1 MGTVKSIEEIWM
13 VALKTSGTT
22 LSALIGKDV
31 IINNIEREDIEKIK
45 SSISDRSYIVVS
57 TDINELGR
65 LIFLLDGDVA
75 LLIASLMMGEETPLK
90 EFNELSMSAL
100 SEAFSQMIGTITLSL
115 SEVMKKKLQITPTE
129 LRLLDDKYR
138 EIIFNKDVTC
148 FRYLFKIDGQPDS
161 ELFQFIGKDSEEKLL
176 PRVSA
181 VAPDLQLKNT
191 TDNNPK
197 LEGTSSVQPV
207 NFQPLVASKPKE
219 PASNLDL
226 LIDVPIQ
233 VSVELGRTKM
243 LIKDILVL
251 SPGSIIE
258 LEKLAGEPV
267 DILANG
273 KLIAKGE
280 VVVIDENFGVRITE
294 ILNPEKKM
302 EDENG

>member
-1 MGTVKSIEEIWM
+1 MGMVKSIEEIWTT
-13 VALKTSGTT
+13 ALKSAGTT

-31 IINNIEREDIEKIK
+31 VINNISRENIDVIK
-45 SSISDRSYIVVS
+45 QSISPSSYIIVTTS
-57 TDINELGR
+57 TNELGKM
-65 LIFLLDGDVA
+65 IFLLDKDSA
-75 LLIASLMMGEETPLK
+75 LLIASLMMGEEPPLR

-100 SEAFSQMIGTITLSL
+100 SEAFSQMIGTIALSL
-115 SEVMKKKLQITPTE
+115 SEVLGKKLQITPLE
-129 LRLLDDKYR
+129 LHLLDDAYKDMVFNEDMICFKYILR
-138 EIIFNKDVTC
+138 ME
-148 FRYLFKIDGQPDS
+148 GQPDNQ
-161 ELFQFIGKDSEEKLL
+161 LFQFIEKTSEEKLL
-176 PRVSA
+176 SRFSIA
-181 VAPDLQLKNT
+181 VPDVQVKYD
-191 TDNNPK
+191 TD
-197 LEGTSSVQPV
+197 SSKPERPQVVQPV
-207 NFQPLVASKPKE
+207 NFQPLAASKPKE
-219 PASNLDL
+219 PISNLDL

-233 VSVELGRTKM
+233 VSVELGRTRM